1 MDGNLGDYAWLCLM
15 AALGGGINALAG
27 GGTLLTF
34 PALAALLAATYSGGP
49 DAAKVLANGTST
61 VALFPASL
69 AALWG
74 YRHDYAAYSS
84 WTAKL
89 LPSSLLGGT
98 VGALLVTQLPEKMFA
113 ALVPWLILVAATL
126 FTLQP
131 VIARKLGIGKAHEA
145 PVGSTIVGVVLFQFL
160 VGIYGGYFGAGIG
173 ILMLSALAMM
183 GLSDIH
189 AMNGLKSLLGSA
201 INGSAVVI
209 FILTKQ
215 VEWRLA
221 GMMAVAG
228 CLGAFLAAHFG
239 RRLPRPWVRGFVIC
253 IGFTLAAYYFYQQFI
268 NHV

>member
-1 MDGNLGDYAWLCLM
+1 MGVDFGDMAWLCLM

-34 PALAALLAATYSGGP
+34 PALAAALTVIYASSP
-49 DAAKVLANGTST
+49 DMAKVLANGTST
-61 VALFPASL
+61 VALFPASM

-74 YRHDYAAYSS
+74 YRRDYAAYSS
-84 WTAKL
+84 WTMKL
-89 LPSSLLGGT
+89 LPSSLVGGT
-98 VGALLVTQLPEKMFA
+98 VGALLVTQLPEKIFGE
-113 ALVPWLILVAATL
+113 LVPWLILVAASL

-131 VIARKLGIGKAHEA
+131 VIAKRLGIGKAHEP
-145 PVGSTIVGVVLFQFL
+145 PVGATVIGVALFQFL

-209 FILTKQ
+209 FILTDK
-215 VEWRLA
+215 VEWSLA
-221 GMMAVAG
+221 WKMAVSG
-228 CLGAFLAAHFG
+228 CIGAFLAAHFG
-239 RRLPRPWVRGFVIC
+239 RQLPRSWVRGFVIC
-253 IGFTLAAYYFYQQFI
+253 IGFTLAAYYFYQQLAA
-268 NHV
+268 

>member
-1 MDGNLGDYAWLCLM
+1 MTGELAWLCLM

-34 PALAALLAATYSGGP
+34 PALAAVLALRSQLSP
-49 DAAKVLANGTST
+49 DAAKVWANGTST

-74 YRHDYAAYSS
+74 YRRDFAAYASWSS
-84 WTAKL
+84 RLVPA
-89 LPSSLLGGT
+89 SLAGGT
-98 VGALLVTQLPEKMFA
+98 LGALLVTQLDEKYFA
-113 ALVPWLILVAATL
+113 FLVPWLILIAASL

-131 VIARKLGIGKAHEA
+131 VIARKLGIGKPHEVPHGRTVA
-145 PVGSTIVGVVLFQFL
+145 GVMFFQFL

-189 AMNGLKSLLGSA
+189 AMNGLKSLLGSC
-201 INGSAVVI
+201 INGAAVVI
-209 FILTKQ
+209 FISNGVVQ
-215 VEWRLA
+215 WELA

-228 CLGAFLAAHFG
+228 CIGAYLAAHFG
-239 RRLPRPWVRGFVIC
+239 RQLPRSLVRGFVIA
-253 IGFTLAAYYFYQQFI
+253 IGFALAAYYFYRQFA
-268 NHV
+268 NGS

>member
-1 MDGNLGDYAWLCLM
+1 MLADYAWLCLM

-34 PALAALLAATYSGGP
+34 PALAAFLTALHSADPS
-49 DAAKVLANGTST
+49 AAKVLANGTST
-61 VALFPASL
+61 VALFPASM

-74 YRHDYAAYSS
+74 YRRDYATYSS

-89 LPSSLLGGT
+89 LPSSLVGGT
-98 VGALLVTQLPEKMFA
+98 IGALLVTQMPSRIFA
-113 ALVPWLILVAATL
+113 SLVPWLIFVAASL
-126 FTLQP
+126 FALQP
-131 VIARKLGIGKAHEA
+131 LIAKRLGIGQAHEA
-145 PVGSTIVGVVLFQFL
+145 PHGATVVGVMAFQLL

-209 FILTKQ
+209 FVLAKQ
-215 VEWRLA
+215 VEWNLA
-221 GMMAVAG
+221 AMMAVAG
-228 CLGAFLAAHFG
+228 CTGAFLAAHYG
-239 RRLPRPWVRGFVIC
+239 RRLPKSWVRNFVIV
-253 IGFTLAAYYFYQQFI
+253 IGFTLAAYHFFL
-268 NHV
+268 